1 MAPHAGKKLL
11 VIQVA
16 ALGQAQAQG
25 LDCKHP
31 PLRTMDGAFPALT
44 CTVQAGFRTA
54 LPPSGHGMIANGL
67 FCRNLRK
74 VMFWEQSSA
83 LVAGERIWASLGR
96 RGGKVGML
104 FWQQSLGENVD
115 VVLSPAPIHKH
126 HGGMIQDCYSR
137 PAGLYQGLCNRIG
150 GKFSLR
156 HYWGPMASTKSGDW
170 IAAATAEV
178 IRDPQLDLDLCM
190 TYLPTLDYDLQ
201 RYGTDHPKSAAA
213 LRRLA
218 AQLEVI
224 LEPAEKQG
232 WEAIVFGDY
241 AIHNVPGGAVF
252 PNRALLEAGIMK
264 ARNVKGAL
272 YPDLHA
278 SDAFA
283 VVDHQVAHV
292 YVKDDDHIGRVNELL
307 AKLPG
312 VAEVLDRESQ
322 AAAGVDHPNSGEL
335 VIVAEADRW
344 FAYPWWTS
352 TRQAPDYARHVD
364 IHNKPG
370 FDPCELLFGWPPMSV
385 SMNTA
390 RVRGSHGRAGDG
402 CKVAWGATF
411 DLPGEPGNVTELG
424 ASVRDWLEKA

>member
-16 ALGQAQAQG
+16 ALGPVQAQG

-31 PLRTMDGAFPALT
+31 VLRPMDSVFPALT
-44 CTVQAGFRTA
+44 CTVQASFRTA

-67 FCRNLRK
+67 YCRNLRK

-83 LVAGERIWASLGR
+83 LVAGERIWAGLRR

-104 FWQQSLGENVD
+104 FWQQSLGEDVD

-137 PAGLYQGLCNRIG
+137 PAGLYQSLCKRIG
-150 GKFSLR
+150 RKFSLR
-156 HYWGPMASTKSGDW
+156 HYWGPMASARSGDW

-178 IRDPQLDLDLCM
+178 IRDSQLDLDLCM

-201 RYGTDHPKSAAA
+201 RHGTDHPSSAAA

-218 AQLEVI
+218 AQLERI
-224 LEPAEKQG
+224 LEAAARQG

-241 AIHNVPGGAVF
+241 AMHNVCGEAVF

-264 ARNVKGAL
+264 VRNVKEAL

-283 VVDHQVAHV
+283 MVDHQVAHV
-292 YVKDDDHIGRVNELL
+292 YVSDDRRLGQVRELL

-312 VAEVLDRESQ
+312 IAEVLDRESQ
-322 AAAGVDHPNSGEL
+322 AAACVDHPNSGEL
-335 VIVAEADRW
+335 LIVTDPDRW

-352 TRQAPDYARHVD
+352 RRQAPDYARHVD

-370 FDPCELLFGWPPMSV
+370 FDPCELLSGWPPMSV
-385 SMNTA
+385 SVNTA
-390 RVRGSHGRAGDG
+390 RVKGSHGRAGDG
-402 CKVAWGATF
+402 CEVAWGATF
-411 DLPGEPGNVTELG
+411 DLPGEPRNLIDLA
-424 ASVRDWLEKA
+424 ASVREWLEQA